1 MYLLRFWE
9 LSVESREQVSYIKNI
24 REAETPKGRD
34 EMYKLVRASNNEVI
48 SEHEGLIEAVE
59 AFAELAEMDVAED
72 WDFYVGWGYLDNKG
86 NEYGILHSGCKLRQL
101 CPCGCNK
108 CVNRF
113 EGGLKCNYCYH
124 G

>member
-1 MYLLRFWE
+1 
-9 LSVESREQVSYIKNI
+9 
-24 REAETPKGRD
+24 
-34 EMYKLVRASNNEVI
+34 MYKLIKASNDEVI
-48 SEHEGLIEAVE
+48 SEYEEFMDAVE
-59 AFAELAEMDVAED
+59 AFAEMAGACVEED
-72 WDFYVGWGYLDNKG
+72 WGLTTGYGYFTNAG
-86 NEYGILHSGCKLRQL
+86 EEYGILYSGCKLRQL